1 MFHFH
6 FFKAEPSEFVIHQ
19 TRGKTKRAG
28 AGLSFLYF
36 GPTASISLVPATT
49 LDSGFVFNEVTR
61 NFQQIT
67 VQGAL
72 TYRIKDPKR
81 IAELLD
87 FTIKAPGRAY
97 RTKDPEKLAQRI
109 LSVVQKR
116 TQAAVR
122 DLTLEQ
128 AVLKGEALAREVF
141 VMTSDD
147 AELLAGG
154 LEILSLHF
162 TSVRPT
168 PEMAK
173 ALEAEQR
180 EALQRRADEAIYARR
195 AAAVEQERKIKENEL
210 ATEVALEE
218 QKQALIKLQA
228 ENAEKEAL
236 FRAKAQEIE
245 LGPFKNMDPKILMA
259 LAFRSIGANAGK
271 IGNLTLTPDLLAAFM
286 KG

>member
-1 MFHFH
+1 MFLFRW
-6 FFKAEPSEFVIHQ
+6 FKAEPSEFVLHQ
-19 TRGKTKRAG
+19 SRGKTKRSG
-28 AGLSFLYF
+28 NGLSFFYF
-36 GPTASISLVPATT
+36 GPTASIALVPATT
-49 LDSGFVFNEVTR
+49 LDSAFVFNEVTK

-67 VQGAL
+67 VQGQL

-87 FTIKAPGRAY
+87 FTVKAPGRAY
-97 RTKDPEKLAQRI
+97 RTKDPEKVAQRV

-122 DLTLEQ
+122 ELSLEQ
-128 AVLKGEALAREVF
+128 AVLKGEALAHEVLITG
-141 VMTSDD
+141 MDD
-147 AELLAGG
+147 AELAGAG
-154 LEILSLHF
+154 LELLSVHF

-180 EALQRRADEAIYARR
+180 EALQKKADEAIYARR

-218 QKQALIKLQA
+218 QKQELIALQA
-228 ENAEKEAL
+228 ENAEKEAI
-236 FRAKAQEIE
+236 FRAKATEIE
-245 LGPFKNMDPKILMA
+245 LGPYKATDPKTIMA
-259 LAFRSIGANAGK
+259 LAFKNMGANAREDRQP
-271 IGNLTLTPDLLAAFM
+271 TLTPDLLSM
-286 KG
+286 LPKG

>member
-1 MFHFH
+1 MFRW
-6 FFKAEPSEFVIHQ
+6 FKAEPSEFVIHQ
-19 TRGKTKRAG
+19 ARGRTKRAG
-28 AGLSFLYF
+28 TGLSFFYF
-36 GPTASISLVPATT
+36 TPTASISLVPATT
-49 LDSGFVFNEVTR
+49 LDSSFVFNEVTR
-61 NFQQIT
+61 NHQQIT

-72 TYRIKDPKR
+72 TYRIKDPKKV
-81 IAELLD
+81 AELLD
-87 FTIKAPGRAY
+87 FTVKAPTHAY

-109 LSVVQKR
+109 LAAVQKR

-122 DLTLEQ
+122 ELSLEQ
-128 AVLKGEALAREVF
+128 AVLKGEALAREVL
-141 VMTSDD
+141 VMSADD
-147 AELLAGG
+147 AELATCG
-154 LEILSLHF
+154 LEILSVHF

-180 EALQRRADEAIYARR
+180 EALQKKADEAIYARR

-218 QKQALIKLQA
+218 QKRDLIELQA
-228 ENAEKEAL
+228 ENAEKEAT
-236 FRAKAQEIE
+236 FRAKAMEIE
-245 LGPFKNMDPKILMA
+245 LAPYKNTDPKTLMA
-259 LAFRSIGANAGK
+259 LAFKNIGANAQK